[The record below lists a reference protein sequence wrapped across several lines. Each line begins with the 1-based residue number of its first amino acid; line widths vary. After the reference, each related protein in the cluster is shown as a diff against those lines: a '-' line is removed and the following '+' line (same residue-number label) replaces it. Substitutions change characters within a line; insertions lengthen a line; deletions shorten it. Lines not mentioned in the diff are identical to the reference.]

1 MPLHRHV
8 IIGLFLANIL
18 VGNISLAQQSVKLD
32 IRLKDRPQTFLSK
45 LNYSQDISDSLLA
58 IDELNGVLSQ
68 LHSEGYLLAKWDNL
82 QYTENI
88 LYTDLLVGPEFEW
101 LNLSS
106 GDLNDEFWK
115 RIGFNSKSFKN
126 QKFQIQDLAKLE
138 SKVLR
143 YAENHGFPFAS
154 IRLDSLQLMNKQI
167 SASLKIELGPLIT
180 FDSLR
185 VEEPQIIKPSF
196 ASSYLGIALG
206 DFYDQRK
213 VDGLVRRINK
223 LNYLKVA
230 APPEISFQNEE
241 ATVSIELEKRPVNT
255 IDGIIGFLPN
265 NSNDNGLL
273 ITGEFDLELY
283 NPFSSDKH
291 IGIHWRRLR
300 EETQRLALEYDHPHI
315 LGSAISLETSFNFL
329 KQDSTFNRRDFG
341 IDFNINLGLNASL
354 GVVSQFINTDLI
366 ATSQYDNNTQLPNIL
381 DFQYRRYGLK
391 FSFNSLDDNIL
402 PSRGLN
408 LELSGTVGNKIIQ
421 PNSGI
426 SNELYQNVDLK
437 SIQYQYDLQAEQY
450 WSIGKKAVLLTG
462 LNVGWLNNPNLFQ
475 NDAYRIGGLK
485 SIRGFNEATFFATSF
500 LYSNIESRFFL
511 DDVSYLLLFTDLG
524 FVNERFVGQEN
535 QDTNYLMGFGTGI
548 SFATNSGVYNFG
560 YALGTSNSI
569 GPVNFNQSKIHF
581 GFSTRF

>member
-1 MPLHRHV
+1 M
-8 IIGLFLANIL
+8 
-18 VGNISLAQQSVKLD
+18 
-32 IRLKDRPQTFLSK
+32 
-45 LNYSQDISDSLLA
+45 
-58 IDELNGVLSQ
+58 
-68 LHSEGYLLAKWDNL
+68 
-82 QYTENI
+82 
-88 LYTDLLVGPEFEW
+88 
-101 LNLSS
+101 
-106 GDLNDEFWK
+106 
-115 RIGFNSKSFKN
+115 
-126 QKFQIQDLAKLE
+126 
-138 SKVLR
+138 
-143 YAENHGFPFAS
+143 
-154 IRLDSLQLMNKQI
+154 
-167 SASLKIELGPLIT
+167 
-180 FDSLR
+180 
-185 VEEPQIIKPSF
+185 
-196 ASSYLGIALG
+196 
-206 DFYDQRK
+206 
-213 VDGLVRRINK
+213 
-223 LNYLKVA
+223 
-230 APPEISFQNEE
+230 
-241 ATVSIELEKRPVNT
+241 
-255 IDGIIGFLPN
+255 
-265 NSNDNGLL
+265 
-273 ITGEFDLELY
+273 
-283 NPFSSDKH
+283 
-291 IGIHWRRLR
+291 
-300 EETQRLALEYDHPHI
+300 
-315 LGSAISLETSFNFL
+315 ETSFNFL

-535 QDTNYLMGFGTGI
+535 QDTNYLMGFGTCI
-548 SFATNSGVYNFG
+548 SFATNSGVFNFV